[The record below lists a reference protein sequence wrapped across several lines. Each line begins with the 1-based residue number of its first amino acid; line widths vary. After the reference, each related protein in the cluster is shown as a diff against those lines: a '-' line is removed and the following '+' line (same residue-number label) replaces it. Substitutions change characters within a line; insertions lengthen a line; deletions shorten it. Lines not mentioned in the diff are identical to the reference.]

1 MLCALVI
8 TQPDVEAL
16 PMTPIYYF
24 QLRGEDFEVPDL
36 AGRECPDAAAARG
49 EAERLA
55 AELVETAIVDRGRP
69 PMATLEVDD
78 EDLRPLL
85 SIPLDEKRAV

>member
-1 MLCALVI
+1 MF
-8 TQPDVEAL
+8 
-16 PMTPIYYF
+16 PMYYF

-69 PMATLEVDD
+69 PAAILEVDD
-78 EDLRPLL
+78 ENLRPLL